1 MSELPAKD
9 PISQYRDKFES
20 LDQCLMQLGTSTVIL
35 VNGASVRFNTEDSI
49 TEAHENGIISEAT
62 FDKYQEA

>member
-1 MSELPAKD
+1 
-9 PISQYRDKFES
+9 
-20 LDQCLMQLGTSTVIL
+20 MQLGTSTVIL
-35 VNGASVRFNTEDSI
+35 VNGASVRFNTVDSI